1 MHDLWTGNPNG
12 RCIATLLMLICY
24 NTFFKKRLCSIML
37 SIFMGYFN
45 LINKLV
51 MRLYPSAYPA
61 ILILP
66 FELEILIL
74 LLMSMLRRI
83 AD

>member
-1 MHDLWTGNPNG
+1 
-12 RCIATLLMLICY
+12 
-24 NTFFKKRLCSIML
+24 ML

>member
-1 MHDLWTGNPNG
+1 
-12 RCIATLLMLICY
+12 
-24 NTFFKKRLCSIML
+24 ML
-37 SIFMGYFN
+37 SIFMGYFD

-51 MRLYPSAYPA
+51 MRLYLSAYPA

-74 LLMSMLRRI
+74 LLMSMLRTI
-83 AD
+83 AN